1 MLTEEWPGSA
11 PRGKEAES
19 DVTPAEDWPVTAARG
34 TAAESDVTPIEKW
47 PGTASWRGAVS
58 LGPADDGSG
67 ATNRGSEALTC
78 T

>member
-11 PRGKEAES
+11 P
-19 DVTPAEDWPVTAARG
+19 RG
-34 TAAESDVTPIEKW
+34 TAAESDVTPIEKL
-47 PGTASWRGAVS
+47 PGTAALKAPWRGAVS

-78 T
+78 P